1 MRAERVAI
9 VMAALAAGWV
19 APACAQDEAD
29 EGRWVVQLATTPD
42 HRFRVWAFVSRD
54 ARAAA
59 DKVEVEHR
67 GSGVVVQLI
76 DGIGG
81 MGMHR
86 PANTLL
92 DVVDVN
98 FDGHPDLVVA
108 AGDGGAGPNNTD
120 NFYLYDPRTRRYVF
134 HEVLSSLTQVVI
146 NPDHSITSS
155 SRGSCCSHLSETYRF
170 VGGQLTLVASWE
182 ESLTADGAWIE
193 TTKGRLRGGKM
204 RYQVKRQRPPA
215 ESSGR

>member
-1 MRAERVAI
+1 MRAVRVAI

-19 APACAQDEAD
+19 APACAQDEVD
-29 EGRWVVQLATTPD
+29 EGRWVVQQATTPD

-54 ARAAA
+54 ALAAA
-59 DKVEVEHR
+59 DKVEVVHR
-67 GSGVVVQLI
+67 GTGVVVQLI

-120 NFYLYDPRTRRYVF
+120 SFYLYDPRTRRYVF

-193 TTKGRLRGGKM
+193 TTTGRLRGGKM
-204 RYQVKRQRPPA
+204 RYQVKRRRPPA